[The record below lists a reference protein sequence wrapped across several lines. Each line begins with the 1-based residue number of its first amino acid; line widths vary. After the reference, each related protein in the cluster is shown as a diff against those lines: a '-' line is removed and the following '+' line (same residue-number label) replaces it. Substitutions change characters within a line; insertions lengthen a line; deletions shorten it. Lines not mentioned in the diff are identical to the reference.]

1 MSKNNFLE
9 LNLSKSFTEETGSA
23 LAYILDKTY
32 SNDNLERLK
41 SLNISGT
48 KTDKVSSKKIFESLS
63 KSK

>member
-48 KTDKVSSKKIFESLS
+48 KTD
-63 KSK
+63 